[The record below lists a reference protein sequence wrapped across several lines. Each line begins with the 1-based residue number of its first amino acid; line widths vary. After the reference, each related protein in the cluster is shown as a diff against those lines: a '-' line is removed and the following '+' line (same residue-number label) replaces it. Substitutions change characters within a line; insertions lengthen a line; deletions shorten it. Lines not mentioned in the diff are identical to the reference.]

1 MLDFFELVQ
10 KSLPTLLE
18 GTFVTIKLT
27 ILILALGLVLGLII
41 AFFQTYGNKPVRLL
55 AGIYDRIFRSVPE
68 LVLLLLVFYGLPNIG
83 FRLSPFYAAVLALGL
98 RSAAYMAQIF
108 RGSFMS
114 VGSDQLTAAYS
125 LGMGEYKAFIYVIF
139 PQAIRAFIPPF
150 ANEYAIILK
159 DTSLAYAIGVVE
171 LLRHG
176 QYIIA
181 VEYKPLPIFL
191 VIAAIYFVLTFG
203 VARLLKMLEN
213 KLKIPGIGV

>member
-1 MLDFFELVQ
+1 LFDFFELIK

-41 AFFQTYGNKPVRLL
+41 AFSQTYGNKPVRLL

-125 LGMGEYKAFIYVIF
+125 LGMGEYRAFIYVIF

>member
-1 MLDFFELVQ
+1 MLDALVLIQ

-27 ILILALGLVLGLII
+27 ILIVAMGLVLGLIL
-41 AFFQTYGNKPVRLL
+41 AFCQTYGSKTLRIVV
-55 AGIYDRIFRSVPE
+55 AVYDRIFRSIPE
-68 LVLLLLVFYGLPNIG
+68 LVLLLLVFYGMPGIG
-83 FRLSPFYAAVLALGL
+83 LRLSPFYAAVVALGL
-98 RSAAYMAQIF
+98 RAAAYMGQIF

-125 LGMGEYKAFIYVIF
+125 LGMSEYKAFIYVIF
-139 PQAIRAFIPPF
+139 PQAMRAFIPPF

-171 LLRHG
+171 LLRQG
-176 QYIIA
+176 QYIIT
-181 VEYKPLPIFL
+181 VEYEPLPIFL
-191 VIAAIYFVLTFG
+191 AIAGIYFVLTFG
-203 VARLLKMLEN
+203 VARLLKKLEN

>member
-1 MLDFFELVQ
+1 
-10 KSLPTLLE
+10 LLE

>member
-1 MLDFFELVQ
+1 LLDFFELV
-10 KSLPTLLE
+10 KKYLPTLLE

-27 ILILALGLVLGLII
+27 ILIVALGLVLGLII

-55 AGIYDRIFRSVPE
+55 VGIYDRIFRSVPE
-68 LVLLLLVFYGLPNIG
+68 LVLLLLVFYGLPNLG

>member
-1 MLDFFELVQ
+1 MFDFFELIK

-41 AFFQTYGNKPVRLL
+41 AFSQTYGNKPVRLL

>member
-1 MLDFFELVQ
+1 MLDFFELVK

-27 ILILALGLVLGLII
+27 ILIVALGLVLGLII

>member
-68 LVLLLLVFYGLPNIG
+68 LVLLLLVFYGLPNLG

>member
-1 MLDFFELVQ
+1 MFDFFELIK

>member
-1 MLDFFELVQ
+1 M
-10 KSLPTLLE
+10 LE

-27 ILILALGLVLGLII
+27 ILIVALGLVLGLII

-55 AGIYDRIFRSVPE
+55 VGIYDRIFRSVPE
-68 LVLLLLVFYGLPNIG
+68 LVLLLLVFYGLPNLG

-203 VARLLKMLEN
+203 VTRLLKMLEN

>member
-1 MLDFFELVQ
+1 MFDFFELIK

-18 GTFVTIKLT
+18 GTFITIKLT
-27 ILILALGLVLGLII
+27 ILIVALGLVLGLII
-41 AFFQTYGNKPVRLL
+41 AFFQTYGNKPLRLL
-55 AGIYDRIFRSVPE
+55 AGIYDRVFRSVPE
-68 LVLLLLVFYGLPNIG
+68 LVLLLLVFYGFPNIG

-181 VEYKPLPIFL
+181 VEYRPLPIFL

-203 VARLLKMLEN
+203 VARFLKMLEN

>member
-1 MLDFFELVQ
+1 MLDFFELVK

>member
-1 MLDFFELVQ
+1 MFDFFELIK

-41 AFFQTYGNKPVRLL
+41 AFSQTYGNKPVRLL

-125 LGMGEYKAFIYVIF
+125 LGMGEYRAFIYVIF

>member
-1 MLDFFELVQ
+1 MLDFFELVK

-27 ILILALGLVLGLII
+27 ILIVALGLVLGLII

-55 AGIYDRIFRSVPE
+55 VGIYDRIFRSVPE
-68 LVLLLLVFYGLPNIG
+68 LVLLLLVFYGLPNLG

>member
-55 AGIYDRIFRSVPE
+55 VGIYDRIFRSVPE
-68 LVLLLLVFYGLPNIG
+68 LVLLLLVFYGLPNLG

>member
-139 PQAIRAFIPPF
+139 PQAIRAFIPPSPM
-150 ANEYAIILK
+150 N
-159 DTSLAYAIGVVE
+159 T
-171 LLRHG
+171 
-176 QYIIA
+176 
-181 VEYKPLPIFL
+181 P
-191 VIAAIYFVLTFG
+191 
-203 VARLLKMLEN
+203 
-213 KLKIPGIGV
+213 

>member
-1 MLDFFELVQ
+1 
-10 KSLPTLLE
+10 LLE

-41 AFFQTYGNKPVRLL
+41 AFSQTYGNKPVRLL

-125 LGMGEYKAFIYVIF
+125 LGMGEYRAFIYVIF

>member
-181 VEYKPLPIFL
+181 VEYRPLPIFL

>member
-1 MLDFFELVQ
+1 LLDFFELVK

-27 ILILALGLVLGLII
+27 ILIVALGLVLGLII

-55 AGIYDRIFRSVPE
+55 VGIYDRIFRSVPE
-68 LVLLLLVFYGLPNIG
+68 LVLLLLVFYGLPNLG

>member
-203 VARLLKMLEN
+203 VTRLLKMLEN

>member
-1 MLDFFELVQ
+1 MFDFFELIK

-125 LGMGEYKAFIYVIF
+125 LGMGEYRAFIYVIF

>member
-1 MLDFFELVQ
+1 LKETIALIE

-27 ILILALGLVLGLII
+27 VLIVAMSLVLGLIV
-41 AFFQTYGNKPVRLL
+41 AFCHTYGNRPLRACAAV
-55 AGIYDRIFRSVPE
+55 YDRIFRSIPE
-68 LVLLLLVFYGLPNIG
+68 LVLLLLVFYGLPGAGI
-83 FRLSPFYAAVLALGL
+83 RLSPFYASVLALGL
-98 RSAAYMAQIF
+98 RSTAYMAQIY
-108 RGSFMS
+108 RGSFMA

-125 LGMGEYKAFIYVIF
+125 LGMSEYKAFAYVIF
-139 PQAIRAFIPPF
+139 PQAIRTFIPPF

-171 LLRHG
+171 LLRQG

-203 VARLLKMLEN
+203 VTRLLKRLEE
-213 KLKIPGIGV
+213 KLKLPGIGV

>member
-1 MLDFFELVQ
+1 MLDFFELVK

-18 GTFVTIKLT
+18 GTFITIKLT
-27 ILILALGLVLGLII
+27 ILIVALGLVLGLII

-55 AGIYDRIFRSVPE
+55 VGIYDRIFRSVPE
-68 LVLLLLVFYGLPNIG
+68 LVLLLIVFYGLPNLG

-203 VARLLKMLEN
+203 VTRLLKMLEN

>member
-1 MLDFFELVQ
+1 M
-10 KSLPTLLE
+10 LE
-18 GTFVTIKLT
+18 GTFITIKLT
-27 ILILALGLVLGLII
+27 ILIVALGLVLGLII

-55 AGIYDRIFRSVPE
+55 VGIYDRIFRSVPE
-68 LVLLLLVFYGLPNIG
+68 LVLLLLVFYGLPNLG

-203 VARLLKMLEN
+203 VTRLLKMLEN

>member
-1 MLDFFELVQ
+1 
-10 KSLPTLLE
+10 
-18 GTFVTIKLT
+18 
-27 ILILALGLVLGLII
+27 LII

>member
-125 LGMGEYKAFIYVIF
+125 LGMGEYRAFIYVIF

>member
-1 MLDFFELVQ
+1 MLDFFELVK

-18 GTFVTIKLT
+18 GTFITIKLT
-27 ILILALGLVLGLII
+27 ILIVALGLVLGLII

-55 AGIYDRIFRSVPE
+55 VGIYDRIFRSVPE
-68 LVLLLLVFYGLPNIG
+68 LVLLLLVFYGLPNLG

-203 VARLLKMLEN
+203 VTRLLKMLEN

>member
-41 AFFQTYGNKPVRLL
+41 AFSQTYGNKPVRLL

>member
-1 MLDFFELVQ
+1 MFDFFELIK

-55 AGIYDRIFRSVPE
+55 VGIYDRIFRSVPE
-68 LVLLLLVFYGLPNIG
+68 LVLLLLVFYGLPNLG

-203 VARLLKMLEN
+203 VTRLLKMLEN

>member
-27 ILILALGLVLGLII
+27 ILILALGLVLGLVI

-203 VARLLKMLEN
+203 VTRLLKMLEN

>member
-1 MLDFFELVQ
+1 M
-10 KSLPTLLE
+10 
-18 GTFVTIKLT
+18 
-27 ILILALGLVLGLII
+27 ALGLVLGLII

-55 AGIYDRIFRSVPE
+55 VGIYDRIFRSVPE
-68 LVLLLLVFYGLPNIG
+68 LVLLLLVFYGLPNLG

-203 VARLLKMLEN
+203 VTRLLKMLEN

>member
-1 MLDFFELVQ
+1 MLDFFELVK

-27 ILILALGLVLGLII
+27 ILIVALGLVLGLII

-55 AGIYDRIFRSVPE
+55 VGIYDRIFRSVPE
-68 LVLLLLVFYGLPNIG
+68 LVLLLLVFYGLPNLG

-203 VARLLKMLEN
+203 VTRLLKMLEN
-213 KLKIPGIGV
+213 KLKIPGMGV

>member
-1 MLDFFELVQ
+1 MLDFFELVK

-27 ILILALGLVLGLII
+27 ILIVALGLVLGLII

-55 AGIYDRIFRSVPE
+55 VGIYDRIFRSVPE
-68 LVLLLLVFYGLPNIG
+68 LVLLLLVFYGLPNLG

-203 VARLLKMLEN
+203 VTRLLKMLEN

>member
-1 MLDFFELVQ
+1 
-10 KSLPTLLE
+10 LE

-125 LGMGEYKAFIYVIF
+125 LGMGEYRAFIYVIF

>member
-41 AFFQTYGNKPVRLL
+41 AFSQTYGNKPVRLL
-55 AGIYDRIFRSVPE
+55 VGIYDRVFRSVPE

>member
-1 MLDFFELVQ
+1 
-10 KSLPTLLE
+10 LE

-27 ILILALGLVLGLII
+27 ILILALGLVLGLVI

>member
-1 MLDFFELVQ
+1 M
-10 KSLPTLLE
+10 LE
-18 GTFVTIKLT
+18 GTFVTIKHT

-41 AFFQTYGNKPVRLL
+41 AFSQTYGNKPVRLL

-203 VARLLKMLEN
+203 VAWLLKMLEN

>member
-1 MLDFFELVQ
+1 
-10 KSLPTLLE
+10 LE

>member
-27 ILILALGLVLGLII
+27 ILILALGLVLGLVI